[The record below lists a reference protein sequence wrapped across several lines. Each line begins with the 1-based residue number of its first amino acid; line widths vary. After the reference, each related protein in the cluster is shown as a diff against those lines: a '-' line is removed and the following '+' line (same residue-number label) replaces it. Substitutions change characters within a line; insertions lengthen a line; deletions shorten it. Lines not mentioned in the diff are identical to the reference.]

1 MVLGVVMVR
10 NSNETNHFQFNFLLH
25 SKVIFSCVYTVSTAK
40 SISMV
45 AKKSIST
52 AVKINFYDGKN
63 QFLRQKKSIST
74 QKVQNWM

>member
-1 MVLGVVMVR
+1 MVR
-10 NSNETNHFQFNFLLH
+10 NSNETNHFQFNFMLH
-25 SKVIFSCVYTVSTAK
+25 SKVICVFTVSTAK

-52 AVKINFYDGKN
+52 VVKINFYDGKIN
-63 QFLRQKKSIST
+63 FYGRKKSIST

>member
-10 NSNETNHFQFNFLLH
+10 NSNETNHFQFNFMLH
-25 SKVIFSCVYTVSTAK
+25 SKVIFSCVFTVSTAK

-52 AVKINFYDGKN
+52 VVKINFYDGKN
-63 QFLRQKKSIST
+63 QFLRQKNQFLHRKS
-74 QKVQNWM
+74 